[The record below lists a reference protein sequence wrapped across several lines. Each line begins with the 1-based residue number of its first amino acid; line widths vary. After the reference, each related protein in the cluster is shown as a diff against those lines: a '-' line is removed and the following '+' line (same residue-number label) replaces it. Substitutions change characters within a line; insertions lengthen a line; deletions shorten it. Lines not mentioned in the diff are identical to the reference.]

1 MRYLKNFVEPRS
13 DSVIQRYLEWLPT
26 LGEKVY
32 LAPGVQLIGRA
43 HLANHVSLW
52 HNVVVRADVNT
63 ITIGENSNIQDLSM
77 LHVTELNALKIG
89 KNVSLG
95 HHVVLHG
102 CTIEDSCLIG
112 MGAIVLDGAVIGEN
126 SVVAAGT
133 LVPPGKKFPPRSM
146 IMGNP
151 AKLTRELT
159 PSEAHGYANHY
170 RAYLG
175 YKDQYLKMLEE
186 DQNSSLSR

>member
-1 MRYLKNFVEPRS
+1 M
-13 DSVIQRYLEWLPT
+13 IQRYLEWSPT
-26 LGEKVY
+26 LGSQVY
-32 LAPGVQLIGRA
+32 IAPGVQLIGRA
-43 HLANHVSLW
+43 NLADHVSLW

-77 LHVTELNALKIG
+77 LHVTEKNALKIG

-126 SVVAAGT
+126 SVVAAGSV
-133 LVPPGKKFPPRSM
+133 VPPGKVFPPRSM

-151 AKLTRELT
+151 AKLTRPLT
-159 PSEAHGYANHY
+159 ESEAQGYGNHY
-170 RAYLG
+170 RSYLS
-175 YKDQYLKMLEE
+175 YKDQYLQMQAE
-186 DQNSSLSR
+186 DLRS